1 MATVFKKLNLD
12 ESRLIFSP
20 TLILSVILISFELKW
35 SNNTRWSLFLLYL
48 MFIVHAKRR
57 RKSHITW
64 ISAFYFFI
72 SMLSSFVLFNNQPAR
87 AMQFLSYG
95 YDQAFHF
102 TLFRGFISTSWYP
115 NVDLDGW
122 FTNFELFTN
131 GPLGYYSLSSF
142 ILHPFSLMNSDP
154 EFLLTLYA
162 SFQIFTIFLL
172 MWLTFNFITDF
183 IHVKGIEKIYGAI
196 LTLLIIFCL
205 PSTLLFNGF
214 PPYFMSIILILIW
227 LKYDSR
233 NLNSWQRN
241 LTLSSC
247 IYAVSMVTPA
257 PAAFLFLGALLST
270 LREFQH
276 LLRGEQIAS
285 SLKNIS
291 PFIFV
296 GGIVFWSFSKSS
308 AGLGWRQLLQSGGLQ
323 NINVFT
329 SLAIFIATSILLTR
343 NFKNSISEDF
353 SVIVISGMLS
363 VFALSLL
370 TVLFTGNLQY
380 YAIKQIY
387 LALFFSSIYFVISV
401 KSYKHRSI
409 LYVFLVGLLMIP
421 ILNPIFYKSG
431 FMGVPPRVLINTIQ
445 EESWSTA
452 PVNSLKLMSVDG
464 LSKIDEEICYVWR
477 SKNPFTD
484 MDLNSRWLNA
494 MKEKNLISENCFYG
508 YWNNVQFTNKD
519 LHLKLSKIM
528 EEFVILTELPL
539 PEENEENVTYKIIS
553 G

>member
-1 MATVFKKLNLD
+1 
-12 ESRLIFSP
+12 
-20 TLILSVILISFELKW
+20 
-35 SNNTRWSLFLLYL
+35 
-48 MFIVHAKRR
+48 MFFVRAKRR
-57 RKSHITW
+57 RKWHITW
-64 ISAFYFFI
+64 ISALYFLV
-72 SMLSSFVLFNNQPAR
+72 SVLSSFLFFNNQPAR

-102 TLFRGFISTSWYP
+102 TLFRGFIDTSWYP
-115 NVDLDGW
+115 NVDFDSW
-122 FTNFELFTN
+122 FTNFEPFTN
-131 GPLGYYSLSSF
+131 GPLGYHSLSSF
-142 ILHPFSLMNSDP
+142 ILHPFSLINSDP

-172 MWLTFNFITDF
+172 IWLTFNLITDL
-183 IHVKGIEKIYGAI
+183 IQVKGNEKIYGAI

-276 LLRGEQIAS
+276 FLRGERIAS

-296 GGIVFWSFSKSS
+296 GGIVLWSFSKSS
-308 AGLGWRQLLQSGGLQ
+308 AGPGWRQLLQSGGLQ

-329 SLAIFIATSILLTR
+329 SLTIFVVTSILLTR
-343 NFKNSISEDF
+343 NFKNSISEDL
-353 SVIVISGMLS
+353 SVIVISGMSS

-370 TVLFTGNLQY
+370 TILFTGNLQY

-387 LALFFSSIYFVISV
+387 VALFFSSIYFVISV
-401 KSYKHRSI
+401 MSYKHRLI
-409 LYVFLVGLLMIP
+409 LSVFQVVLLMIP
-421 ILNPIFYKSG
+421 ILNPIFYKGG

-452 PVNSLKLMSVDG
+452 PVNSLKLISVDG

-494 MKEKNLISENCFYG
+494 MKAKNLISENCFYG
-508 YWNNVQFTNKD
+508 YWNNVQFTNEE
-519 LHLKLSKIM
+519 LHLRLSKIVH
-528 EEFVILTELPL
+528 EFVIFTEPPF
-539 PEENEENVTYKIIS
+539 PEENEENITYEIIS
-553 G
+553 D